1 MSAAASGFLTVLFGA
16 FGAHALKNSLTPADL
31 SIWQTAVHYQMFH
44 TSALLV
50 LGLMP
55 AARATRTLRL
65 AGWCLGAGIALFSG
79 SLYLLVLTGRT
90 WLGAVTPLGG
100 LLFLVGWGA
109 LARHAWR
116 HWREER

>member
-1 MSAAASGFLTVLFGA
+1 MSAAASGFLTVLLGA

-55 AARATRTLRL
+55 AARATPAAGEEDGVERKQWQRL
-65 AGWCLGAGIALFSG
+65 AQGVSPQRAIRVCAMPSWSRMRETMKSTSASTEAG
-79 SLYLLVLTGRT
+79 
-90 WLGAVTPLGG
+90 
-100 LLFLVGWGA
+100 
-109 LARHAWR
+109 
-116 HWREER
+116 